1 MRRWLSLPLIIALLS
16 TTAPGRLLQAQRVS
30 LDAVITTD
38 TALRHSVRL
47 RDGTVLVG
55 RIVSITADSVRT
67 ELETGVVAVPRSAIV
82 EVNQFPASRLRSGR
96 YWPENPHGTRLLFS
110 PTAIPIEQG
119 TGYYSNTWLFLNA
132 VAVGLTDRLSLGV
145 GFTLIPGVNF
155 FDNLFYLLPKYTL
168 VDRPFGRL
176 AVGGLLGS
184 VAPGF
189 GISFGDGGDDDE
201 VNSGG
206 ILYVVGSRGD
216 RDNNVSLGAGWGY
229 LGTEISNTAVV
240 MAGFQRRVSR
250 RVSIISENWFA
261 PTTDADFDG
270 LWSLGFRFLGE
281 SVAVDLAL
289 VNSVDDPFFPGV
301 PWLGFAFRF

>member
-1 MRRWLSLPLIIALLS
+1 MQRWLPLLLTMALLG
-16 TTAPGRLLQAQRVS
+16 TTVPVQAQRVS
-30 LDAVITTD
+30 LEAVVTTD
-38 TALRHSVRL
+38 TSLRHSVRL

-55 RIVSITADSVRT
+55 RILAVSADSVVT
-67 ELETGVVAVPRSAIV
+67 QLTNVTIAVPRSEIV
-82 EVNQFPASRLRSGR
+82 EVNQFQASRLRNGR

-110 PTAIPIEQG
+110 ATAIPLEQG
-119 TGYYSNTWLFLNA
+119 TGYYANTWLFLHA
-132 VAVGLTDRLSLGV
+132 VAIGVTDRLSLGA
-145 GFTLIPGVNF
+145 GFTLLPGVSFLN
-155 FDNLFYLLPKYTL
+155 NLFYLLPKYTL
-168 VDRPFGRL
+168 VDRPFGKL
-176 AVGGLLGS
+176 AIGGLLGS

-206 ILYVVGSRGD
+206 ILYVVASRGD
-216 RDNNVSLGAGWGY
+216 RDNNFTLGAGWGY
-229 LGTEISNTAVV
+229 LGTEISNTAVA
-240 MAGFQRRVSR
+240 MAGFQRRLSR
-250 RVSIISENWFA
+250 RVSLISENWFA

-289 VNSVDDPFFPGV
+289 VNTIDDPFFPGV